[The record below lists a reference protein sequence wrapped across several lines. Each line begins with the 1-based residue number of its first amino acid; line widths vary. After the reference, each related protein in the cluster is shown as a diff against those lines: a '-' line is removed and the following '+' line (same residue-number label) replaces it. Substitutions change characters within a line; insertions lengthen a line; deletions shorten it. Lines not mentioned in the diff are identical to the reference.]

1 MNSLKIKA
9 KYVLFFLLIMQFVIA
24 QDSTKLNQYGLWV
37 INNTNTYK
45 NYIATHN
52 NHQLVDI
59 KQYIPTIQFSL
70 QYATKNNFT
79 HTVLYPSITTTFAS
93 KQLVIQL
100 QKVQNKLA
108 EAGLGLLIFDAYRPY
123 NVTQKMWHIIPDDRY
138 AANPTYGSGHN
149 RGIAVDVTLIHLT
162 SNKVV
167 DMGTAFDNFSD
178 TAHHSFTLLPS
189 TILNNRSLLKT
200 TMEQCGFIALATEWW
215 HYSLPNAKQ
224 YALLNI
230 SFKLLKKIK

>member
-1 MNSLKIKA
+1 MNSPKIKA
-9 KYVLFFLLIMQFVIA
+9 KYVLFFLLIMQFVQA

-37 INNTNTYK
+37 VNNTSTYK
-45 NYIATHN
+45 NYIATHY

-59 KQYIPTIQFSL
+59 KQYIPTIQFNL

-79 HTVLYPSITTTFAS
+79 HTALYPSINTTFAS
-93 KQLVIQL
+93 KQLVMQL

-123 NVTQKMWHIIPDDRY
+123 NITQKMWQIIPDDRY

-149 RGIAVDVTLIHLT
+149 RGIAVDVTIISLT
-162 SNKVV
+162 TNKVLN
-167 DMGTAFDNFSD
+167 MGTAFDNFSD
-178 TAHHSFTLLPS
+178 TAHHSFTQLPS

-200 TMEQCGFIALATEWW
+200 TMEQFGFTALATEWW

-230 SFKLLKKIK
+230 SFSQLKKIH